1 MSKLAQDIIIKPVI
15 SEKSS
20 YDTAIGKYTFQV
32 ARTATKTDVRKAAEQ
47 LFGVKV
53 VSVNTV
59 NYDGKKKRQRYVEG
73 TTPAYK
79 KAVVTIDMEAKDVSY
94 LGKGGKTAKSDKK
107 YKTSIEEFGIGQ

>member
-1 MSKLAQDIIIKPVI
+1 MNKAPQDIIIKPVI
-15 SEKSS
+15 TEKSS
-20 YDTAIGKYTFQV
+20 MDTAFGKYTFKV
-32 ARTATKTDVRKAAEQ
+32 AKSATKTDIRNAVEK

-59 NYDGKKKRQRYVEG
+59 NYDGKVKRQRYVEG
-73 TTPAYK
+73 VTAKFK

-107 YKTSIEEFGIGQ
+107 YKTAIEEFGIGQ